1 MLTTKKVG
9 LKKKIYMVL
18 TKKFTQIYNFM
29 KLVVSYINGDFAYQ
43 QFLQHHSGCCVPSKK
58 QFLAAKRKQ
67 KWQNCNRCC

>member
-43 QFLQHHSGCCVPSKK
+43 QFLQHHRGCCVPSKK